1 MKTTGFLFLLFSLL
15 TLTGG
20 AAFSRFRHAAPALN
34 VAAAPLPRP
43 SQPVRLHR
51 LHAPQ
56 AGRVWEVYV
65 KSGDQV
71 QPGQL
76 VAKLAVPLESAEK
89 QQRSA
94 TFSRVK
100 EHYAHLLAL
109 QAPVPVLAQARR
121 ELVAAGQAVVET
133 PKLYTFVFVAAT
145 TGGIVT
151 GHRAARASRRPP
163 CR

>member
-1 MKTTGFLFLLFSLL
+1 MPQPT
-15 TLTGG
+15 
-20 AAFSRFRHAAPALN
+20 R
-34 VAAAPLPRP
+34 
-43 SQPVRLHR
+43 PVRLHR

-56 AGRVWEVYV
+56 AGHVWEVYV

-89 QQRSA
+89 QQRAA

-100 EHYAHLLAL
+100 AHYAHLLAT
-109 QAPVPVLAQARR
+109 QATAAVLTQARR
-121 ELVAAGQAVVET
+121 EVVAAGQAVVET

-145 TGGIVT
+145 TGGTVT
-151 GHRAARASRRPP
+151 GQPLHSGKYLSDSSTVAVIAEPVPLLLAASR
-163 CR
+163 